1 MICDNAGMSNLR
13 TVISAAANYVSSYRE
28 SATQRKVALPT
39 DRENLRAALGGPLG
53 KEGADPGEI
62 LDQLITAAEPG
73 IVTSAGPRYFGFV
86 TGGALDS
93 ATAADIIATGWDQS
107 AFNSTMSPAAA
118 VVEEVIAD
126 WLKNLL
132 CLPHRA
138 SFGLVTGA
146 QGANTVALA
155 AARHDVLAKARWNV
169 ERNGHAGAPRARALA
184 IEERHATID
193 RALRLLGMG
202 TNCVVEV
209 PAGPNGVIDIDA
221 LRTSLDG
228 DKTAT
233 IVCLQAGNVNTG
245 DCDNLRA
252 ACELTRSHG
261 AWAHVDGAFGLWAAA
276 NPAT

>member
-1 MICDNAGMSNLR
+1 
-13 TVISAAANYVSSYRE
+13 
-28 SATQRKVALPT
+28 
-39 DRENLRAALGGPLG
+39 LGGPLG
-53 KEGADPGEI
+53 KKGADPGRI
-62 LDQLITAAEPG
+62 VDQLISGAEPG

-93 ATAADIIATGWDQS
+93 ATAVDIIATGWDQS

-118 VVEEVIAD
+118 VVEEVISD
-126 WLKNLL
+126 WIKELL
-132 CLPHRA
+132 CLPHHA

-155 AARHDVLAKARWNV
+155 AARHDVLATAGWDV
-169 ERNGHAGAPRARALA
+169 ERNGLAGAPQVRVLA
-184 IEERHATID
+184 SEERHATID

-221 LRTSLDG
+221 LRTALDG
-228 DKTAT
+228 GKNPT

-245 DCDNLRA
+245 GCDNLRA
-252 ACELTRSHG
+252 ACELTRAHG
-261 AWAHVDGAFGLWAAA
+261 AWAHVDGAFGL
-276 NPAT
+276 